1 MRPTSPSG
9 SRSRG
14 SRCPSWCCSLSPW
27 RGSPWTSSRVCARRG
42 WARAL
47 VPGTS
52 GSPVGARIAAIPDAQ
67 VSLLARGTLV
77 GGIVVLALAISPPF
91 DRIADRSLT
100 AHMAQHLLLTLVA
113 APLLVVAI
121 GAWPRLWVT
130 LRTRVSGRGG
140 EALGRVLTHP
150 LVALAISVGV
160 LWAWHAA
167 RVRRGARRQRRARR
181 RARFVRRRI
190 WALLVAA
197 ARAWPGRAVERIS
210 GLLPPCRNCDGRIAR
225 GVAHLRAGR
234 VVLSLQRHDRRR
246 GPFTPCRPASRGSGH
261 VAHRCGTVRADWGG
275 RAARRGLVA
284 RRRVFSGIQPTG
296 KLHLGNYIGAI
307 SLWVATQAE
316 HEAIFCIADL
326 HALTIPEAARAAHLR
341 AKVRET
347 AAVLV
352 ACGID
357 PARAILFVQSHVPAH
372 TQLAW
377 LLSCVTPVGWLER
390 MIQFKTRSA
399 GLESVGTGLL
409 AYPVLQAADILLYR
423 ADLVPVGEDQ
433 QQHIELTRDVA
444 RRFHTLFG
452 QVFTLPEPMLQPSGA
467 RIMGLDD
474 PSAKMSKSRGEPR
487 PRHAIGLVAPPDV
500 IP

>member
-27 RGSPWTSSRVCARRG
+27 RGSPWTSSRVCARHG

-47 VPGTS
+47 VHGTR
-52 GSPVGARIAAIPDAQ
+52 GSPVGARIAAMPDAQ
-67 VSLLARGTLV
+67 VSLLARGTLA

-130 LRTRVSGRGG
+130 LRTRVSGRGS

-150 LVALAISVGV
+150 LVALRTSAGV
-160 LWAWHAA
+160 LWAWHAPHA
-167 RVRRGARRQRRARR
+167 YDAALAYDGVHAAEHVSFVVAYGLYWWPLLGPSRAERSNAF
-181 RARFVRRRI
+181 RAFYLLAGTATGGLLG
-190 WALLVAA
+190 ALLTFAPGAWYSHYNATTGAA
-197 ARAWPGRAVERIS
+197 
-210 GLLPPCRNCDGRIAR
+210 GLSPLADQHLA
-225 GVAHLRAGR
+225 GV
-234 VVLSLQRHDRRR
+234 VM
-246 GPFTPCRPASRGSGH
+246 
-261 VAHRCGTVRADWGG
+261 
-275 RAARRGLVA
+275 
-284 RRRVFSGIQPTG
+284 
-296 KLHLGNYIGAI
+296 
-307 SLWVATQAE
+307 
-316 HEAIFCIADL
+316 
-326 HALTIPEAARAAHLR
+326 
-341 AKVRET
+341 
-347 AAVLV
+347 
-352 ACGID
+352 
-357 PARAILFVQSHVPAH
+357 
-372 TQLAW
+372 W

-390 MIQFKTRSA
+390 MIQFRTRSA

-444 RRFHTLFG
+444 RRFHALFG
-452 QVFTLPEPMLQPSGA
+452 QVFTLPESVLQPSGA

-474 PSAKMSKSRGEPR
+474 PSMKMSKSRGETR
-487 PRHAIGLVAPPDV
+487 PRHAIGLVDPPDSIRDAV
-500 IP
+500 MHRVTDSGREVRPERPSPGVTNLMTIYELLSGRRSEAVQSEFMGKGYAVLKRAVAD